1 MFHLLWLIPV
11 LPLAGFL
18 VLALAGSR
26 LPRKLAA
33 TIGVG
38 SVVAAA
44 VLVYMMAAEFLASAP
59 PPSGYAEVVWTW
71 IPIDGFGP
79 TISFRFDALSLVMT
93 LVITTVASLILLYS
107 TEFMQ
112 GDEGYS
118 RYFAY
123 MNLFVASMLVLILA
137 DDLLFLYL
145 GWEGVGLCSYL
156 LIGFWYQN
164 PANVR
169 AARKAFLITRIGDTA
184 LVVGLLLLFTALGTL
199 QIPELLARA
208 ARQWPVGS
216 GAAGA
221 AAALLLVGAIGKSAQ
236 IPLHTWLPD
245 AMAGP
250 TPVSAL
256 IHAATMV
263 IAGVYLIARMHVLF
277 ELAPIVQTLVALV
290 GTVTLLLAACAA
302 LTQRD
307 IKRVLAYSTI
317 SQIGYMFLALGVGAW
332 WAAIFHFMM
341 HAFFKSLLFLGAGVV
356 ILGLDRQHD
365 MFRMGGLRKAMPGT
379 FLAFLAGASSLA
391 ALPLITAGFYSK
403 DAILQGAWGS
413 PVGHKLFWVGGL
425 LGAVLTAMYSFRMV
439 FLTFFGPLRQ
449 QPKHKPG
456 IRIGLPMAVLA
467 VLSIVAGFLNV
478 PPALGNKP
486 LLADFLRGVL
496 PSARELAVSSGTD
509 ALLVLSAS
517 LASLVGL
524 LLAWVFFGPTL
535 QLSRRTRKLYL
546 GQILDFLWF
555 YGWGF
560 DLVYDAI
567 LAPIYVKVARL
578 LGPDPLTRYTRFI
591 ARICLQMN
599 ELLGSSQTGQI
610 RWYATGIAIGAVIY
624 LAIVVLL

>member
-425 LGAVLTAMYSFRMV
+425 LGAVLTAVYSFRMV